1 MDDSII
7 KKKTFEFALET
18 IKIFKLLQKQNE
30 YVLSKQL
37 LRSGTSIGA
46 KVREALNA
54 ESTADFIHKFSI
66 AQKECDETLYW
77 LELLMESGFVDRT
90 ILQIASTEAAEI
102 LKIIKSIIITSKS
115 KLQHKTFNS
124 KLIIHN

>member
-1 MDDSII
+1 MGESII

-30 YVLSKQL
+30 YVLSKRL

-124 KLIIHN
+124 QLIIHN

>member
-115 KLQHKTFNS
+115 KL
-124 KLIIHN
+124 

>member
-1 MDDSII
+1 MGESII
-7 KKKTFEFALET
+7 KKKTFEFAPET

-115 KLQHKTFNS
+115 KL
-124 KLIIHN
+124 

>member
-1 MDDSII
+1 MGESII
-7 KKKTFEFALET
+7 KKKTFEFALEK

-46 KVREALNA
+46 NVREALNA

-66 AQKECDETLYW
+66 AQKECHETLYW

-115 KLQHKTFNS
+115 KL
-124 KLIIHN
+124 

>member
-1 MDDSII
+1 MGESII